1 MSFVFFIISI
11 VIYVGLV
18 FKLLQYLPG
27 GRAGISIVVRFCSF
41 FFFQQFKQVTVV
53 NNVCLW
59 AFLFR
64 PVVNVLFRHKQALH
78 AFKEGMTL
86 FVDL

>member
-1 MSFVFFIISI
+1 MSASCSSCCSTSP
-11 VIYVGLV
+11 VGV
-18 FKLLQYLPG
+18 QASPSWYG
-27 GRAGISIVVRFCSF
+27 AGLRRPFYPTTL
-41 FFFQQFKQVTVV
+41 KQVTVV

-78 AFKEGMTL
+78 AFKEGMTF

>member
-1 MSFVFFIISI
+1 
-11 VIYVGLV
+11 
-18 FKLLQYLPG
+18 
-27 GRAGISIVVRFCSF
+27 
-41 FFFQQFKQVTVV
+41 
-53 NNVCLW
+53 LW

-78 AFKEGMTL
+78 AFKEGMTF

>member
-1 MSFVFFIISI
+1 VGVQASPSWYAFV
-11 VIYVGLV
+11 L
-18 FKLLQYLPG
+18 
-27 GRAGISIVVRFCSF
+27 